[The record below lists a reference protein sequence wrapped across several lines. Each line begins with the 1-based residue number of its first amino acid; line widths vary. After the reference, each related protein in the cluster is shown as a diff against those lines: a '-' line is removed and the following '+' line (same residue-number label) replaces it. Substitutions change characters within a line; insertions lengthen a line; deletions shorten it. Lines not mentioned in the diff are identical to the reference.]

1 MEREMAGVFSFG
13 AAPATKKHVDK
24 SVVFVADGKTK
35 SHTRTH
41 ECHTEKSLNTCVC
54 KEGLQGTERQE
65 EVMVMTVLPYR
76 RTVNDGA
83 CSTTPLHLRMLLGKR
98 TAKGSEPHT
107 NLLATTGHAKS
118 DRDDHAFNP
127 RDAAM

>member
-1 MEREMAGVFSFG
+1 MEREMAGVLSFG

-24 SVVFVADGKTK
+24 SVVFVADGKTY
-35 SHTRTH
+35 SHTRAH
-41 ECHTEKSLNTCVC
+41 ECHTENSLKTCVC

-83 CSTTPLHLRMLLGKR
+83 CSTTPLHVRMLLVKR
-98 TAKGSEPHT
+98 TAKSGEQHT
-107 NLLATTGHAKS
+107 NLLATTGQRKE
-118 DRDDHAFNP
+118 RQG
-127 RDAAM
+127 